1 MYMYSNTFKNRNM
14 SNLWR
19 KKDDLY
25 DLFKNCNL
33 LLHQKLIAI
42 AHMYAYLVIS
52 SDSLE
57 GSDAKNL
64 TLK

>member
-1 MYMYSNTFKNRNM
+1 MYSNTFKNRNM

-25 DLFKNCNL
+25 NLFKNCNL
-33 LLHQKLIAI
+33 LLYQKLIAI